1 MSQPEGV
8 KKTMSETKNISRT
21 QAAIRFVVCS
31 LIGVCV
37 FFIKFPIGGKATLP
51 IDAINN
57 LITTLL
63 AGHKYL
69 EVSLLAGAI
78 FAYFTIV
85 KKKFWKKAKNN
96 FVSFFFDLLGVIGFV
111 LVVLAALGICP
122 AFFDTS
128 NTLTGAYSLMGKMFV
143 QIMIIMFFIPFLTD
157 YGLPEA
163 IGVFVRPVC
172 RAIWCVPGRVAV
184 IIVSAFLGNFT
195 VGHMQANM
203 YYTQGKVSHKEAL
216 IMCTGFATPSIGL
229 ILSLTSAAGA
239 MEYFTLITGL
249 ILLCVLVVTSIT
261 AHIPPLSK
269 YPDEGYEGMTV
280 DDEDYEKGNVFVAA
294 WNTGIETC
302 IKNSASTP
310 IVTNAKTFVKSVSTV
325 ANISLIGI
333 GSIVFFGLI
342 NVYTPLFRLL
352 GYVYWPV
359 LKLMGM
365 QADIIAPMMGLGTV
379 STIASQTAIITAEGA
394 TMATKIFGVGYV
406 MVILVFFGSFLSSLY
421 STKISM
427 KLRDFFIVYFE
438 RAYLTILIYG
448 GLCRLLFR

>member
-1 MSQPEGV
+1 M
-8 KKTMSETKNISRT
+8 ETKKISRT
-21 QAAIRFVVCS
+21 VAALRFIICS

-37 FFIKFPIGGKATLP
+37 FFIKFPIGGKPTLP

-57 LITTLL
+57 VVTALL
-63 AGHKYL
+63 AGHNYL
-69 EVSLLAGAI
+69 EVSIIAGAI
-78 FAYFTIV
+78 LTFLAV
-85 KKKFWKKAKNN
+85 KKKFWAKAKSN
-96 FVSFFFDLLGVIGFV
+96 FVGFFFDLLGVIGFV
-111 LVVLAALGICP
+111 LVALAALGICP
-122 AFFDTS
+122 AFFDTAD
-128 NTLTGAYSLMGKMFV
+128 TLTGAYSLMGKMFI
-143 QIMIIMFFIPFLTD
+143 QIVVIMFFIPFLTD

-163 IGVFVRPVC
+163 IGVFVRPIC

-239 MEYFTLITGL
+239 MDYFTLITAL
-249 ILLCVLVVTSIT
+249 ILISVLVVTSIT

-269 YPDEGYEGMTV
+269 YSNEGYEGMEV
-280 DDEDYEKGNVFVAA
+280 EEEEYEKGNIFVAA
-294 WNTGIETC
+294 WNTGVETC
-302 IKNSASTP
+302 IKNSEKTP
-310 IVTNAKTFVKSVSTV
+310 GIVNAKTFVKSIPTVSNITV
-325 ANISLIGI
+325 IGI

-352 GYVYWPV
+352 GYIYWPV

-394 TMATKIFGVGYV
+394 TMATKVFGVGYV
-406 MVILVFFGSFLSSLY
+406 MVVLVFFGSFLSSLY
-421 STKISM
+421 STKITM

-438 RAYLTILIYG
+438 RAYLTILIWG
-448 GLCRLLFR
+448 GICQLLFR

>member
-1 MSQPEGV
+1 
-8 KKTMSETKNISRT
+8 MSETKKISKIEAT
-21 QAAIRFVVCS
+21 LRFVICS

-51 IDAINN
+51 IDALNN
-57 LITTLL
+57 YITTLL
-63 AGHKYL
+63 AGNKYL
-69 EVSLLAGAI
+69 EVSIVAGAI
-78 FAYFTIV
+78 FAYSTVV
-85 KKKFWKKAKNN
+85 KKKFWTNAKKN
-96 FVSFFFDLLGVIGFV
+96 FTGFFFDLLGLIGFV
-111 LVVLAALGICP
+111 LVILMALGICP
-122 AFFDTS
+122 AFFDTE
-128 NTLTGAYSLMGKMFV
+128 NTLTGAYSLMGKMFI
-143 QIMIIMFFIPFLTD
+143 QIMVIMFFIPFLTD
-157 YGLPEA
+157 FGLPEA

-249 ILLCVLVVTSIT
+249 ILVSVLIVTSIT

-269 YPDEGYEGMTV
+269 YPNDGYEGMTV
-280 DDEDYEKGNVFVAA
+280 ENEDYEKGNIFVAA
-294 WNTGIETC
+294 WNTGVDTC
-302 IKNSASTP
+302 IKNSSKTP
-310 IVTNAKTFVKSVSTV
+310 VISNAKTFAKSIFTVS
-325 ANISLIGI
+325 NISLIGI

-379 STIASQTAIITAEGA
+379 STIASQTAIITAAGA

-406 MVILVFFGSFLSSLY
+406 MVILVFFGSFLSSMY
-421 STKISM
+421 STKITM

-438 RAYLTILIYG
+438 RAYLTILIWG

>member
-1 MSQPEGV
+1 
-8 KKTMSETKNISRT
+8 MSEQKSISKTK
-21 QAAIRFVVCS
+21 AAVRFVLCS
-31 LIGVCV
+31 LIGVCI
-37 FFIKFPIGGKATLP
+37 FFIKFPIAGKPTLP

-57 LITTLL
+57 MVTAAL

-78 FAYFTIV
+78 LTYFAI
-85 KKKFWKKAKNN
+85 KKKFWIKAKSN
-96 FVSFFFDLLGVIGFV
+96 FVGFFFDLLGVIGFV
-111 LVVLAALGICP
+111 LVVLVALGICP
-122 AFFDTS
+122 TFFDTA
-128 NTLTGAYSLMGKMFV
+128 NTLTGAYSLMGKIFL

-163 IGVFVRPVC
+163 IGVFVRPIC

-216 IMCTGFATPSIGL
+216 IMCTGFSTPSIGL

-239 MEYFTLITGL
+239 MDHFTLITAL
-249 ILLCVLVVTSIT
+249 ILLSVLVITSIT

-269 YPDEGYEGMTV
+269 YPDEGYEGMEV
-280 DDEDYEKGNVFVAA
+280 ESENYEKGNLFKSAWDTGVA
-294 WNTGIETC
+294 TC
-302 IKNSASTP
+302 VKNA
-310 IVTNAKTFVKSVSTV
+310 AKTPVVINARTFIKSLPTVS
-325 ANISLIGI
+325 NISVIGI

-394 TMATKIFGVGYV
+394 TLATKVFGVGYV

-421 STKISM
+421 STKITM

-438 RAYLTILIYG
+438 RAYLTILIWG
-448 GLCRLLFR
+448 GLCMLLFR

>member
-1 MSQPEGV
+1 
-8 KKTMSETKNISRT
+8 MSEKKVISRT
-21 QAAIRFVVCS
+21 EATLRFIVCS

-37 FFIKFPIGGKATLP
+37 FFIKFPIGGKPTLP

-57 LITTLL
+57 FATTIL

-69 EVSLLAGAI
+69 EVSIVAGAVFTY
-78 FAYFTIV
+78 FAVFR
-85 KKKFWKKAKNN
+85 KKFWTKAKNN
-96 FVSFFFDLLGVIGFV
+96 FAAFFFDLLGVIGFV
-111 LVVLAALGICP
+111 LVALHAVGLCP
-122 AFFDTS
+122 AFFDS
-128 NTLTGAYSLMGKMFV
+128 ANTLTGAYSLMGKMFI

-163 IGVFVRPVC
+163 IGVFVRPIC

-239 MEYFTLITGL
+239 MDYFTLITGL
-249 ILLCVLVVTSIT
+249 ILFSVLVVTSIT
-261 AHIPPLSK
+261 AHIPPLSR
-269 YPDEGYEGMTV
+269 YPDEGYEGMEV
-280 DDEDYEKGNVFVAA
+280 EVEEYEKGNIFKAA
-294 WNTGIETC
+294 WNTGVETC
-302 IKNSASTP
+302 IKNSAKTP
-310 IVTNAKTFVKSVSTV
+310 IVTNAKTFLKSIPTV
-325 ANISLIGI
+325 ANISIIGI

-394 TMATKIFGVGYV
+394 TLATKVFGVGYV
-406 MVILVFFGSFLSSLY
+406 MVILVFFGSFLSSLF
-421 STKISM
+421 STKIAM

-438 RAYLTILIYG
+438 RAYLTILIWG
-448 GLCRLLFR
+448 GLCMLLFR

>member
-1 MSQPEGV
+1 
-8 KKTMSETKNISRT
+8 MSETKNISRT
-21 QAAIRFVVCS
+21 EAAIRFVICS

-37 FFIKFPIGGKATLP
+37 FFVKFPIGGKPTLP
-51 IDAINN
+51 IDALNN
-57 LITTLL
+57 YITALL
-63 AGHKYL
+63 EGHQYL
-69 EVSLLAGAI
+69 EVSVVAGAI
-78 FAYFTIV
+78 FSYFTVI
-85 KKKFWKKAKNN
+85 KKKFWNNAKTK
-96 FVSFFFDLLGVIGFV
+96 FVSFFFDLLGVIGFL
-111 LVVLAALGICP
+111 LVVLVALGICP
-122 AFFDTS
+122 AFFDSS
-128 NTLTGAYSLMGKMFV
+128 NTLTGAYSLMGKMFI
-143 QIMIIMFFIPFLTD
+143 QIMVIMFFIPFLTD
-157 YGLPEA
+157 FGLPEA

-203 YYTQGKVSHKEAL
+203 YYTQGKVTHKEAL

-229 ILSLTSAAGA
+229 ILSLTSAADA

-249 ILLCVLVVTSIT
+249 ILLCVLIVTSIT

-269 YPDEGYEGMTV
+269 YSDEGYEGMAV
-280 DDEDYEKGNVFVAA
+280 EEEDYEKGNIFAAA
-294 WNTGIETC
+294 WNTGVETC
-302 IKNSASTP
+302 IKNSAKIP
-310 IVTNAKTFVKSVSTV
+310 VVANAKTFLKSIATVS
-325 ANISLIGI
+325 NISLIGI
-333 GSIVFFGLI
+333 GSIVFFGLL

-394 TMATKIFGVGYV
+394 TMATKVFGVGYV

-421 STKISM
+421 STKITM

-438 RAYLTILIYG
+438 RAYLTILIWG
-448 GLCRLLFR
+448 GLCRLLFH